1 MRAGQIQQNQVR
13 QIAGLE
19 QAEVLVTH
27 GFRAGAGRRRDGL
40 RGRDHR
46 GVQRAALLQHGHQ
59 LDFFPQ
65 VQVVVAGDAVGAQR
79 NAAARLEHLGDGRD
93 AAGQLEVAHGV
104 MQDRRTPARK
114 ELDILIRHPY
124 AVRGQHGI
132 GGQAELFQVLRG
144 RQPAPLEASVIVQ
157 LGFAHMDVDGHMV
170 GFSGLAD
177 LQQHLFRGGA
187 LAVRRQTD
195 ADAVVRG
202 MVPLLNQGDIGRKV
216 RAAFVKI
223 HHAMSQQG
231 AHAAVPYSLGLHVH
245 VHVHVVEGGG
255 AEAEHLHDAQ
265 VATRTDGLVGEMLL
279 HGEDGFVEPAV
290 QRKVT
295 ADATKQRHGG
305 MGVHVAKPRHGQHA
319 AAVDHLIRFKGRG
332 AVLQARISDA
342 VAIHQHLRIGD
353 KGNVRLVGHAG
364 HEQNIGD
371 SNSHGT
377 IFLLCQWPHYSI
389 ARRI

>member
-1 MRAGQIQQNQVR
+1 
-13 QIAGLE
+13 
-19 QAEVLVTH
+19 
-27 GFRAGAGRRRDGL
+27 
-40 RGRDHR
+40 
-46 GVQRAALLQHGHQ
+46 
-59 LDFFPQ
+59 
-65 VQVVVAGDAVGAQR
+65 
-79 NAAARLEHLGDGRD
+79 
-93 AAGQLEVAHGV
+93 
-104 MQDRRTPARK
+104 
-114 ELDILIRHPY
+114 
-124 AVRGQHGI
+124 
-132 GGQAELFQVLRG
+132 
-144 RQPAPLEASVIVQ
+144 
-157 LGFAHMDVDGHMV
+157 MV

-187 LAVRRQTD
+187 LAVRRQAD

-231 AHAAVPYSLGLHVH
+231 AHAAVPYSLGFHVH

-265 VATRTDGLVGEMLL
+265 VAARTNGLVGEVLFHRKNGL
-279 HGEDGFVEPAV
+279 IEPAV
-290 QRKVT
+290 QRKVA
-295 ADATKQRHGG
+295 ADAAKQGHGG
-305 MGVHVAKPRHGQHA
+305 MGVHVAKSRHGQHA
-319 AAVDHLIRFKGRG
+319 AAVNHLIRFKGRG
-332 AVLQARISDA
+332 AVLRASVGDA
-342 VAIHQHLRIGD
+342 AAVHQPLRVGD
-353 KGNVRLVGHAG
+353 EGNVRLVGHAG